1 MLAGRAPV
9 PGRCLPGRQPA
20 IAGGSVPRNS
30 ECTSR
35 ACKLPQLCRLCWC
48 TPERPPELHS
58 AVLDDCPAPISAPVS
73 SCATP
78 AQMRARWRCLRTN
91 PSALSCCAPATPSW
105 RRPPALPRPAWRRS
119 PANPVLKIWSAQIP
133 PATCGCLLRRQRLLT
148 PTRAFQLVSGQINE
162 RPVGTA

>member
-20 IAGGSVPRNS
+20 IAGGCVPRNS
-30 ECTSR
+30 ECMTR

-73 SCATP
+73 FCATP

-91 PSALSCCAPATPSW
+91 SSALSCCAPATPSC

-119 PANPVLKIWSAQIP
+119 PAKQVLEIWLQQLRFRLRLAAAFFDAKDSMPKIVDTHQGV
-133 PATCGCLLRRQRLLT
+133 ATGVWANQ
-148 PTRAFQLVSGQINE
+148 
-162 RPVGTA
+162 